1 MTGKLHKKKEIL
13 AERYQVLEYVGEGG
27 MQEVYKAR
35 DLVLQR
41 EVALKVPK
49 NSSAEKR
56 FKRSAVL
63 SARVNHP
70 NVAKTLDYFEILE
83 RPYLIEEFVAG
94 RDLRKI
100 LAEEIELFDP
110 YLAAHIF
117 NHLSKG
123 VAASHHAGVVHRD
136 LKPSNIMVIG
146 GLEMSEVKITDFGIA
161 KMAMEE
167 LAEAVAG
174 GEASITGSQTMV
186 GALPYMAPE
195 MITDPR
201 KADTPSDVWSLGAI
215 LYELISGTRPFGSGL
230 QAVPRITSGEVP
242 AKPALIDYKTQFK
255 PLGNQLFK
263 IILSCL
269 KKEPDARPS
278 ADDLTKEC
286 ETLCYPVQPRSVG
299 TIRTYVYR
307 TCGFIEDA
315 KLGGDVFFHLNSVYG
330 KKPSIGQRVS
340 FTAYPGSGAYRAHP
354 IILLRDEE

>member
-1 MTGKLHKKKEIL
+1 MTGKLHKKEEVL
-13 AERYQVLEYVGEGG
+13 AKRYQVLEFVGEGG

-35 DLVLQR
+35 DFVLQR

-70 NVAKTLDYFEILE
+70 NVAKTLDYFETAE
-83 RPYLIEEFVAG
+83 RPYLIEEFVVG

-100 LAEEIELFDP
+100 LAEEIKLLDP

-117 NHLSKG
+117 HHLSKG
-123 VAASHHAGVVHRD
+123 VAASHHVGVVHRD
-136 LKPSNIMVIG
+136 LKPSNIMVVG

-174 GEASITGSQTMV
+174 GVASITGSQTMV

-201 KADTPSDVWSLGAI
+201 NADTPSDVWALGAI
-215 LYELISGTRPFGSGL
+215 LYELITGTRPFGSGL

-242 AKPALIDYKTQFK
+242 AKPDLIDYKTQFK
-255 PLGNQLFK
+255 PLGNQLFN

-269 KKEPDARPS
+269 KKEPGERPS

-286 ETLCYPVQPRSVG
+286 ETLCYPVRPHSIG
-299 TIRTYVYR
+299 TIRRYIYN
-307 TCGFIEDA
+307 TCGFIKDTESGD
-315 KLGGDVFFHLNSVYG
+315 DVFFHLDSVYG
-330 KKPSIGQRVS
+330 QKPSIGDRVS
-340 FTAYPGSGAYRAHP
+340 FTAYLGGGACRAHP
-354 IILLRDEE
+354 IILLRKEE